1 MAKGRIGFRLLAALM
16 LWAGA
21 SSVTNAATPT
31 VADILAFK
39 PRQPGVAVT
48 TPSEAESTACKVE
61 LLKGGKLA
69 NGKNSSGW
77 ILVDGQGKTLRRF
90 FDSDGDNHIDSYSY
104 YLDGKEAYRDVDSNY
119 DGKIDQF
126 RWLGPNGTK
135 WGVSTNQDGR
145 IDTWKVISP
154 EEVSQEVLQAVITRD
169 ANRLQALMITSAELD
184 SLGLPDSEANRI
196 KNTMAAAP
204 QKFQKTVAGLI
215 ALGAKTQWVHLETQ
229 APQCLAADSLGSK
242 MDLVHYKHASI
253 LFQNGEK
260 HDWIATGELIQV
272 GRAWRIIDAPVQG
285 TGAGESEAGI
295 GSLPESVKQI
305 VEREL
310 KEIDANAPRNSSD
323 PASIVKYNLAR
334 AAALEK
340 IVAELKGEARDVWT
354 RQLVDCLS
362 TASQTDTKNTKIYD
376 RLVTLTKGIAKQ
388 APGSNIAG
396 YAAYREMSAEYSIK
410 LSTADSSSMAK
421 LQEGWRDRLTKF
433 VQEYATAED
442 TPEALMQLGM
452 VNEFMGKETEAKNW
466 YKQLS
471 DNFRQ
476 HPLAAKARGCERR
489 LNLEGQELELVAE
502 TLGANQK
509 FNINT
514 LKGKTVVVY
523 YWASWNPQIA
533 EDFKKLKTLM
543 SVYGPKGVELVCVNL
558 DNAPGDA
565 VNFLKS
571 NQMTIGTHLYQQGGL
586 DSDLAV
592 QYGVMVLPNLF
603 VVDVGGKVTNR
614 NAQVVSLEDELKKLT
629 K

>member
-1 MAKGRIGFRLLAALM
+1 MAKGHIGFRVLAALT

-48 TPSEAESTACKVE
+48 TPDGMQLAACKVE
-61 LLKGGKLA
+61 LLKGTKLA

-77 ILVDGQGKTLRRF
+77 VLVDGQGNTVRRF

-104 YLDGKEAYRDVDSNY
+104 YLEGKEAYRDIDSNY
-119 DGKIDQF
+119 DGKVDQF

-135 WGVSTNQDGR
+135 WGVSSNQDGK
-145 IDTWKVISP
+145 IDTWKVISA

-169 ANRLQALMITSAELD
+169 PNRLQALMITGAELD

-196 KNTMAAAP
+196 KNSLSAAP

-215 ALGAKTQWVHLETQ
+215 NLGAKTQWVHLETQ
-229 APQCLAADSLGSK
+229 APECLAGDTIGAK
-242 MDLVHYKHASI
+242 ADLVHYKQASI
-253 LFQNGEK
+253 LFQNGDK
-260 HDWIATGELIQV
+260 HDWISTGELIQV
-272 GRAWRIIDAPVQG
+272 GRTWRIVDAPIQG
-285 TGAGESEAGI
+285 TGGPESEAGI
-295 GSLPESVKQI
+295 GSLPDGVKQI
-305 VEREL
+305 VEKEL
-310 KEIDANAPRNSSD
+310 KEIDAHAPKTSTD

-340 IVAELKGEARDVWT
+340 IVAELKGEARDVWI
-354 RQLVDCLS
+354 RQLIDCLS
-362 TASQTDTKNTKIYD
+362 TASQTDPKNAKTYD
-376 RLVTLTKGIAKQ
+376 RLVGWTKNIAKE

-396 YAAYREMSAEYSIK
+396 YAAYREMSAEYAIK
-410 LSTADSSSMAK
+410 LTTADAATMTK

-433 VQEYATAED
+433 VQDYATAED

-489 LNLEGQELELVAE
+489 LNLEGQELELTGE
-502 TLGANQK
+502 TLGANAK

-533 EDFKKLKTLM
+533 DDFKKLKTLM
-543 SVYGPKGVELVCVNL
+543 SAYASKGVELVCVNL

-565 VNFLKS
+565 VNFLKT
-571 NQMTIGTHLYQQGGL
+571 NQINATHLYQQGGL
-586 DSDLAV
+586 ESSLAT

-603 VVDVGGKVTNR
+603 VVDVGGKVTSR
-614 NAQVVSLEDELKKLT
+614 NAQVASLEDELKKLT

>member
-1 MAKGRIGFRLLAALM
+1 MAKGHIGFRVLAALT

-39 PRQPGVAVT
+39 PRQQGVAVT
-48 TPSEAESTACKVE
+48 TPDGMQLAACKVE
-61 LLKGGKLA
+61 LLKGTKLA

-77 ILVDGQGKTLRRF
+77 VLVDGQGNTVRRF

-104 YLDGKEAYRDVDSNY
+104 YLEGKEAYRDIDSNY
-119 DGKIDQF
+119 DGKVDQF

-135 WGVSTNQDGR
+135 WGVSSNQDGK
-145 IDTWKVISP
+145 IDTWKVISA

-169 ANRLQALMITSAELD
+169 LNRLQALMITGAELD

-196 KNTMAAAP
+196 KNSMSVAP

-215 ALGAKTQWVHLETQ
+215 NLSAKTQWVHLETQ
-229 APQCLAADSLGSK
+229 APECLAGDTIGAK
-242 MDLVHYKHASI
+242 ADLVHYKQASI
-253 LFQNGEK
+253 LFQNGDK
-260 HDWIATGELIQV
+260 HDWISTGELIQV
-272 GRAWRIIDAPVQG
+272 GRTWRVVDAPIQG
-285 TGAGESEAGI
+285 TGGPESEAGI
-295 GSLPESVKQI
+295 GSLPDGVKQI
-305 VEREL
+305 VEKEL
-310 KEIDANAPRNSSD
+310 KEIDAHAPKTSTD

-340 IVAELKGEARDVWT
+340 IVAELKGEARDVWI
-354 RQLVDCLS
+354 RQLIDCLS
-362 TASQTDTKNTKIYD
+362 TASQTDPKNAKTYERLVGWTKN
-376 RLVTLTKGIAKQ
+376 IAKE

-396 YAAYREMSAEYSIK
+396 YAAYREMSAEYAIK
-410 LSTADSSSMAK
+410 LTTADAAAMTK

-433 VQEYATAED
+433 VQDYATAED

-489 LNLEGQELELVAE
+489 LNLEGQELELAGE
-502 TLGANQK
+502 TLGANAK

-543 SVYGPKGVELVCVNL
+543 SAYASKGVELVCVNL

-565 VNFLKS
+565 VNFLKT
-571 NQMTIGTHLYQQGGL
+571 NQINATHLYQQGGL
-586 DSDLAV
+586 ESPLAT

-603 VVDVGGKVTNR
+603 VVDVGGKVTSR
-614 NAQVVSLEDELKKLT
+614 NAQVASLEDELKKLT